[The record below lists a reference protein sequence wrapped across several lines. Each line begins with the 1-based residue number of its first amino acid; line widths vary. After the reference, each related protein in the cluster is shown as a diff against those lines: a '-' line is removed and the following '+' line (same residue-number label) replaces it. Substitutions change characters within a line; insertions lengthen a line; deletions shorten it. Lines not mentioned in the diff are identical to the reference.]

1 MTIRIR
7 RVVLF
12 VVFTAVLLSVA
23 WSAGSAAPIHQGTGD
38 CQTTVS
44 PRRGDGWLSIATRYG
59 VSVAALKAANPQA
72 VRRNDQL
79 WLSDRLCIPGVPATT
94 ATAVPTATAAASPT
108 TSPTITTSPSTPSE
122 ATYYTVRAGDGWY
135 AIAQR
140 LGVPFST
147 LWNANPTLQRPG
159 RMLFAGERML
169 VPGPNTATPVPPA
182 PITVAPAE
190 TAAPTAT
197 TTTLVE
203 PTRTAVPTATRPI
216 SPTATPSAV
225 ARTTQVP
232 VAGLPACPANL
243 ADYRA
248 AVEQVLRVDAS
259 KLARWLNGCS
269 GDKSGARGLDIDG
282 DGQRDMIVIVAD
294 ASSPAATPPSNLLIF
309 HGTAD
314 PTVWDLRYQAAA
326 SGALSL
332 LETGDLNADGKP
344 DIAWTDTTCGAHTCF
359 ARVRIVSWDAAAD
372 KYIDMIGPNA
382 TMATPQVRFAD
393 VNRGSGKELIMH
405 GGEIGSV
412 GAGPQ
417 RAWTE
422 IWASLDGQ
430 PYVLVD
436 RTFDPSTCLYH
447 HVLDANDLL
456 SKGAYADAAL
466 AYEKIV
472 GDSTLKACGNRPN
485 ELNELREFAWFR
497 WALAQ
502 AYAGNQAAAGSTVAA
517 LNKALPQG
525 LYAPVA
531 NIWWSAYGTARDA
544 TAACAA
550 VRAYAQSKPEVWK
563 ILSDFGYAN
572 PTFNASDVCI
582 APKR

>member
-1 MTIRIR
+1 
-7 RVVLF
+7 
-12 VVFTAVLLSVA
+12 
-23 WSAGSAAPIHQGTGD
+23 
-38 CQTTVS
+38 
-44 PRRGDGWLSIATRYG
+44 
-59 VSVAALKAANPQA
+59 
-72 VRRNDQL
+72 
-79 WLSDRLCIPGVPATT
+79 
-94 ATAVPTATAAASPT
+94 
-108 TSPTITTSPSTPSE
+108 
-122 ATYYTVRAGDGWY
+122 
-135 AIAQR
+135 
-140 LGVPFST
+140 
-147 LWNANPTLQRPG
+147 
-159 RMLFAGERML
+159 
-169 VPGPNTATPVPPA
+169 
-182 PITVAPAE
+182 
-190 TAAPTAT
+190 
-197 TTTLVE
+197 
-203 PTRTAVPTATRPI
+203 
-216 SPTATPSAV
+216 
-225 ARTTQVP
+225 
-232 VAGLPACPANL
+232 
-243 ADYRA
+243 
-248 AVEQVLRVDAS
+248 
-259 KLARWLNGCS
+259 
-269 GDKSGARGLDIDG
+269 
-282 DGQRDMIVIVAD
+282 MIVIVAD

-393 VNRGSGKELIMH
+393 INRGSGKELIMH

-412 GAGPQ
+412 GAPQ
-417 RAWTE
+417 R
-422 IWASLDGQ
+422 
-430 PYVLVD
+430 VD
-436 RTFDPSTCLYH
+436 RNLGLARWPALRTGRSHLRS
-447 HVLDANDLL
+447 VDLPVPPRAGCQRPAVQ
-456 SKGAYADAAL
+456 GAYADAAL